1 MIDLAKLFRKGFLE
15 YKTPRLRDRRGH
27 YASGI
32 MMDMRDQYWALT
44 GEPETNPTDLVG
56 HVKMWLGSSIEDGVT
71 KFIKDRL
78 HFFGLH
84 CRGTQVSAGSS
95 DPAFDC
101 YLDALCSDRK
111 GNQYVVEVKT
121 KSGYGADLLLR
132 DMEPSAEYLAQL
144 GLYLRDTSKKGIT
157 SDGIFIYVPFSD
169 GTVGDILFVYCRYNS
184 DNGTIHVYKG
194 DTLSGD
200 SRDLNFTFDVGVAV
214 ERAKTLDKHLAEKT
228 VPACE
233 FPYKAKLT
241 PEFLDSCSDT
251 HLKMALKGEK
261 ILGHWSKLYSRYLN
275 KSLEVDKETRE
286 YTADEIQVIREYY
299 RLRHPKSKL

>member
-1 MIDLAKLFRKGFLE
+1 MIDLAELFRKGFLE

-32 MMDMRDQYWALT
+32 MMDMRDQYWSLT

-132 DMEPSAEYLAQL
+132 DMEPSMEHMAQL
-144 GLYLRDTSKKGIT
+144 GLYLRDTTKKGIT
-157 SDGIFIYVPFSD
+157 SDGIFIYIPMSD
-169 GTVGDILFVYCRYNS
+169 STIGDILFVYCTYDDDRV
-184 DNGTIHVYKG
+184 TAYKG
-194 DTLSGD
+194 DTLLGE
-200 SRDLNFTFDVGVAV
+200 SRYLNFSFDVNVAV
-214 ERAKTLDKHLAEKT
+214 ERARLLDKHLADKT

-233 FPYKAKLT
+233 FPYKASLT
-241 PEFLDSCSDT
+241 PEFLDSCSDN
-251 HLKMALKGEK
+251 HLRMALKGEK
-261 ILGHWSKLYSRYLN
+261 ILGTWQANYSRYL
-275 KSLEVDKETRE
+275 DKRL
-286 YTADEIQVIREYY
+286 DIDGEIRQYSESELTIIRDYY
-299 RLRHPKSKL
+299 RTRHPKSKL